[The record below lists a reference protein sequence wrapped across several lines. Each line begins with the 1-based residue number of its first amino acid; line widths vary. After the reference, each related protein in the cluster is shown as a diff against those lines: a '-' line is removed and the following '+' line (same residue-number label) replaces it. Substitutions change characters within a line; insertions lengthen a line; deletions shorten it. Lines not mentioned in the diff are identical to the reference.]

1 MSQGYSTQD
10 KLQEA
15 IRILKESGKWCL
27 AQPVEK
33 KPVEPSILM
42 LHKMRMVEARGAK

>member
-1 MSQGYSTQD
+1 MSQGFSTQD

-33 KPVEPSILM
+33 KPKPETVWQRWLD
-42 LHKMRMVEARGAK
+42 AQRGQA